1 MDERLGAAQA
11 AAKNSDWATVAF
23 ILQEVVAQKSSQGL
37 ERSTQQLLVNLAL
50 GCLSNGHFQTR
61 WDISKV
67 IPQLGAIALPALLP
81 IVHTIDFDEED
92 WEYLWFA
99 ARLVG
104 EFDHPDAIATLLT
117 LLQSETPELVK
128 VASDALANRGAVI
141 VADVANLLSCPSARL
156 GIAQTLAKIDHPS
169 IIEPLLV
176 LVDDGVA
183 EVRAIALEALM
194 RYADERIVSSLIRSL
209 ADPSARVRQAA
220 VTGLGL
226 QAQQV
231 SSQDIV
237 PLLEPLLLDFNGQVG
252 RQAAIALGRL
262 RTIEGLNALDRAWR
276 SPYISEPLR
285 HEMVQVMGR
294 GQQEDALL
302 MLQRYL
308 EEQLG
313 TTDVHAAPTQRL
325 CHTIIATL
333 GRVESPMLQSTATQ
347 ILIESLHGQP
357 SISQLPQLRQ
367 AIAFSLGQIGNA
379 QAIEALIQLL
389 ADEDTGVRL
398 HAIAALKQ
406 IDPTNTLKRLEDLSQ
421 DRSISPTLQQGTA
434 FALAEWSR

>member
-1 MDERLGAAQA
+1 MDERLDAAQA
-11 AAKNSDWATVAF
+11 AASSGHWSTVAHL
-23 ILQEVVAQKSSQGL
+23 LQEIVSQQDGQGL
-37 ERSTQQLLVNLAL
+37 DRLTQQRLINLAL
-50 GCLSNGHFQTR
+50 GCLSDGNFQTR

-67 IPQLGAIALPALLP
+67 IPQLGAIALPALLH
-81 IVHTIDFDEED
+81 IVRTTDFDEED

-104 EFDHPDAIATLLT
+104 EFDHPDAIATLLA
-117 LLQSETPELVK
+117 LLQSGTPELVQ
-128 VASDALANRGAVI
+128 VASDTLANRGAVI
-141 VADVANLLSCPSARL
+141 VPDVTSLLSRPSARL
-156 GIAQTLAKIDHPS
+156 GVAQTLAKIDHPS

-194 RYADERIVSSLIRSL
+194 RYSDDRIVFSLMRSL
-209 ADPSARVRQAA
+209 ADTSARVRQAA

-226 QAQQV
+226 QAQRV
-231 SSQDIV
+231 SSQDMV
-237 PLLEPLLLDFNGQVG
+237 PLIEPLLLDFNGQVG

-262 RTIEGLNALDRAWR
+262 RTIEALNALDRAWR
-276 SPYISEPLR
+276 SPYLSEPLR
-285 HEMVQVMGR
+285 HEIVQVMGQ
-294 GQQEDALL
+294 GQHEYALL
-302 MLQRYL
+302 MLQGYL

-333 GRVESPMLQSTATQ
+333 GRVESPMLQPTATQ
-347 ILIESLHGQP
+347 ILIEILQVQP
-357 SISQLPQLRQ
+357 SISQWPQLRQ
-367 AIAFSLGQIGNA
+367 AIAFSLGQIGNS

-406 IDPTNTLKRLEDLSQ
+406 IDPTNTRKRLEQLSQ
-421 DRSISPTLQQGTA
+421 DLSISPNLQQGTA
-434 FALAEWSR
+434 FALTEWSR